1 MNFAEWH
8 EAYLALYG
16 RHLAPKTLEGYTRLY
31 ALLSPLHPIE
41 LDAITPEDI
50 QRALI
55 HVEDAA
61 GTRQAQLAFSL
72 LRAELGRAERSR
84 RIPWNPCAAL
94 DPPHHTARAGR
105 AITGED
111 WEQLRPII
119 EDDIALSLMAYA
131 GLRRGEVLGLLR
143 SDVDLAGQLLHVR
156 RQRVRVHGQ
165 LITSTPKSA
174 AGCRSVP
181 ITPDL
186 LPILTHACRY
196 CLPSA
201 PLVRCAPETLG
212 HRWQRAQRD
221 AGIKQPYRLHD
232 LRHTFATRLVL
243 AGCNPRVLQYVIG
256 HSDMQL
262 TMRTYTHIS
271 AADAA
276 AELSRLAAALH

>member
-1 MNFAEWH
+1 MNYAEWH
-8 EAYLALYG
+8 QSYLALYG
-16 RHLAPKTLEGYTRLY
+16 RHLAPKTLEGYARLHQ
-31 ALLSPLHPIE
+31 LLSPLHAIE

-50 QRALI
+50 QRAVI
-55 HVEDAA
+55 HVEDHA
-61 GTRQAQLAFSL
+61 GSRQAQLAFAL

-84 RIPWNPCAAL
+84 RIPWNPCTAL
-94 DPPHHTARAGR
+94 DQPKHAAQSGR

-111 WEQLRPII
+111 WEQLRPLI
-119 EDDIALSLMAYA
+119 DDDLAFALMAYA
-131 GLRRGEVLGLLR
+131 GLRRGEALGLLR
-143 SDVDLAGQLLHVR
+143 ADVDLTGQLLHVR

-165 LITSTPKSA
+165 LITSTPKSS

-181 ITPDL
+181 ITQDL
-186 LPILTHACRY
+186 LPILSHDCRY

-201 PLVRCAPETLG
+201 PLVRCAPETLA
-212 HRWQRAQRD
+212 HRWQRAQLD
-221 AGIKQPYRLHD
+221 AGIVQPYRLHD

-256 HSDMQL
+256 HSDIQL
-262 TMRTYTHIS
+262 TMRTYTHIT